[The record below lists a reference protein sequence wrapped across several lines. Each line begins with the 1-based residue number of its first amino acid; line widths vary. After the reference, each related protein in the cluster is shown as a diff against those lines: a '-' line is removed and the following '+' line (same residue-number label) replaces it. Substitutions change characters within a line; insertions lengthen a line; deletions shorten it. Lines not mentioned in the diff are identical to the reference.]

1 MTTSQAE
8 AAAERRSP
16 RLSALTARLCPPMP
30 GSAVWGWAGPLLVT
44 AFGAFLRFDRLSVP
58 PSVVFD
64 ETYYV
69 PDALGILR
77 FGSEHNYSSTRN
89 ALLQRGDP
97 HIFTKGGEFVAHP
110 P

>member
-1 MTTSQAE
+1 AL
-8 AAAERRSP
+8 AA
-16 RLSALTARLCPPMP
+16 RLSPPMP
-30 GSAVWGWAGPLLVT
+30 GSAAWGWIGSLLVT
-44 AFGAFLRFDRLSVP
+44 ACGSFLRFNRLSVP
-58 PSVVFD
+58 PGVGVD

-89 ALLQRGDP
+89 GLLQRGDP

-110 P
+110 PFGKMMIAAGEW